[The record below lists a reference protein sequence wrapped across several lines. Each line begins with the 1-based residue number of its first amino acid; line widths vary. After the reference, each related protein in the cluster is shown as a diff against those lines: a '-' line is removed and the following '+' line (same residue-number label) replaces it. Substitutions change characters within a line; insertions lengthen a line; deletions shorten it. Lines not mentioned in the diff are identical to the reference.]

1 MGFFKKKTYTKHF
14 LAFILVSR
22 DLDSKWDGR
31 PQWKGDLRGKLYGN
45 DEELIPSFSVTSVE
59 NCAVLMNKGT
69 RQSNMKSVCTCE
81 KGGSSFP

>member
-1 MGFFKKKTYTKHF
+1 MKHF

-45 DEELIPSFSVTSVE
+45 DEELIHSFSVTSVE

-69 RQSNMKSVCTCE
+69 GLHARQSDMKSVCTCE
-81 KGGSSFP
+81 KGGSSFS